1 MLAIQSDPIMVQ
13 RSNGVPDSHVFLC
26 FFVSLFFSVFLSFR
40 YSALSDKE
48 QAKIFAA
55 VPDGHR
61 LCVVSTNVAETSLTI
76 PGIRY
81 VVDGGQVKSRQYDD
95 ITGVTA
101 FEVEWISKA
110 AANQRSGRA
119 GRTGPGHCYRLYSS
133 AVYQHDFPQF
143 AVPEIK
149 RMPVDGLMYGNGK
162 QHSLL
167 LLLLF
172 LGGGA
177 AYLAHFSAFPV
188 SPSPRG
194 PVAPS
199 RTLRRS
205 TLTHALW
212 DILHYVFVLI
222 GSRSMLSH
230 QLTGW
235 GRRVY

>member
-167 LLLLF
+167 LLLF
-172 LGGGA
+172 WGGGQHISRISQ
-177 AYLAHFSAFPV
+177 L
-188 SPSPRG
+188 SPSPRR
-194 PVAPS
+194 PAVPS
-199 RTLRRS
+199 PRLAHCGALRSHTRCGTYS
-205 TLTHALW
+205 TTCSCLLEA
-212 DILHYVFVLI
+212 
-222 GSRSMLSH
+222 
-230 QLTGW
+230 
-235 GRRVY
+235 GRC